1 MKDTKKA
8 KKAKPAK
15 AKKPAKKVK
24 AKKTTKKVSKP
35 KKAAKAK
42 TKPKKTK
49 VKTKKAK
56 PAKKAKSKKTKK
68 AKGASAISASTK
80 AQVNLVEHP
89 VLKIKPIT
97 NLSSEEQHQVLEN
110 LRALAKSQ
118 TTFAD
123 KYYVL
128 DSGLVVMIATSKK
141 DIRGIKKYLRR

>member
-1 MKDTKKA
+1 MKKTKKT
-8 KKAKPAK
+8 KPAK
-15 AKKPAKKVK
+15 TKKPAKKVK
-24 AKKTTKKVSKP
+24 AKKTAKKVAKP
-35 KKAAKAK
+35 KKAAKS
-42 TKPKKTK
+42 
-49 VKTKKAK
+49 KTKKPKVKASK
-56 PAKKAKSKKTKK
+56 ANKKTKKAKSKKSKN
-68 AKGASAISASTK
+68 AKGATAISASTK

>member
-1 MKDTKKA
+1 MKKT

-15 AKKPAKKVK
+15 TKKPAKKVK
-24 AKKTTKKVSKP
+24 AKKTAKKVAKP
-35 KKAAKAK
+35 KKATKSK
-42 TKPKKTK
+42 TKKTK
-49 VKTKKAK
+49 VKASKANKKT
-56 PAKKAKSKKTKK
+56 KKAKSKKSKN
-68 AKGASAISASTK
+68 AKGATAISASTK

>member
-1 MKDTKKA
+1 MKKT

-15 AKKPAKKVK
+15 TKKPAKKVK
-24 AKKTTKKVSKP
+24 AKKTAKKAAKP
-35 KKAAKAK
+35 KKA
-42 TKPKKTK
+42 TKS
-49 VKTKKAK
+49 KTKKPKVKASK
-56 PAKKAKSKKTKK
+56 ADKKTKKAKSKKSKN
-68 AKGASAISASTK
+68 AKGATAISASTK

>member
-1 MKDTKKA
+1 MKKTKKA
-8 KKAKPAK
+8 
-15 AKKPAKKVK
+15 KPAKKVK
-24 AKKTTKKVSKP
+24 AKKTAKKAAKP
-35 KKAAKAK
+35 KKATKSK
-42 TKPKKTK
+42 TKKPK
-49 VKTKKAK
+49 VKTSKADKKS
-56 PAKKAKSKKTKK
+56 KKAKSKKSKN
-68 AKGASAISASTK
+68 AKGATAISASTK

>member
-1 MKDTKKA
+1 MKKT

-15 AKKPAKKVK
+15 TKKPAKKVK
-24 AKKTTKKVSKP
+24 AKKTAKKVAKP
-35 KKAAKAK
+35 KKA
-42 TKPKKTK
+42 TKS
-49 VKTKKAK
+49 KTKKPKVKVSKADK
-56 PAKKAKSKKTKK
+56 KTKKAKSKKSKN
-68 AKGASAISASTK
+68 AKGATAISASTK

>member
-1 MKDTKKA
+1 MKKT

-15 AKKPAKKVK
+15 TKKPAKKVK
-24 AKKTTKKVSKP
+24 AKKTAKKVAKP
-35 KKAAKAK
+35 KKA
-42 TKPKKTK
+42 TKS
-49 VKTKKAK
+49 KTKKSKVKASK
-56 PAKKAKSKKTKK
+56 ADKKSKKAKSKKSKN
-68 AKGASAISASTK
+68 AKGATAISASTK

>member
-1 MKDTKKA
+1 MKKT

-15 AKKPAKKVK
+15 TKKPAKKVK
-24 AKKTTKKVSKP
+24 AKKTAKKVAKP
-35 KKAAKAK
+35 KKA
-42 TKPKKTK
+42 TKS
-49 VKTKKAK
+49 KTKKPKVKASK
-56 PAKKAKSKKTKK
+56 ANKKTKKAKSKKSKN
-68 AKGASAISASTK
+68 AKGATAISASTK

>member
-1 MKDTKKA
+1 MKKT

-15 AKKPAKKVK
+15 TKKPAKKVK
-24 AKKTTKKVSKP
+24 AKKTAKKVAKP
-35 KKAAKAK
+35 KKATKSK
-42 TKPKKTK
+42 TKKTK
-49 VKTKKAK
+49 VKASKADK
-56 PAKKAKSKKTKK
+56 KSKKTKSK
-68 AKGASAISASTK
+68 KSKNAKGATAISASTK

>member
-15 AKKPAKKVK
+15 TKKPAKKVK
-24 AKKTTKKVSKP
+24 AKKTTKK
-35 KKAAKAK
+35 AAKPK

-49 VKTKKAK
+49 VKTKKVK

>member
-1 MKDTKKA
+1 MKKT

-15 AKKPAKKVK
+15 TKKPAKKVK
-24 AKKTTKKVSKP
+24 AKKTAKKVAKP
-35 KKAAKAK
+35 KKPTKSK
-42 TKPKKTK
+42 TKKTK
-49 VKTKKAK
+49 VKASKADKKS
-56 PAKKAKSKKTKK
+56 KKAKSKKSKN
-68 AKGASAISASTK
+68 AKGATAISASTK

>member
-1 MKDTKKA
+1 MKKT

-15 AKKPAKKVK
+15 TKKPAKKVK
-24 AKKTTKKVSKP
+24 AKKTAKKVAKP
-35 KKAAKAK
+35 KKATKSK
-42 TKPKKTK
+42 TKKTK
-49 VKTKKAK
+49 VKASKADKKS
-56 PAKKAKSKKTKK
+56 KKAKSKKSKN
-68 AKGASAISASTK
+68 AKGATAISASTK

>member
-1 MKDTKKA
+1 MKDTKKT
-8 KKAKPAK
+8 KKVKPAK

-24 AKKTTKKVSKP
+24 AKKTTKKVAKP
-35 KKAAKAK
+35 KKAAKTK
-42 TKPKKTK
+42 SKPKKTK
-49 VKTKKAK
+49 VKAKKAK
-56 PAKKAKSKKTKK
+56 PAKAKSKKTKK